1 MRRERWTRAAL
12 VALLLLS
19 FALRLRGLG
28 RDGLHLD
35 EAGQAWAATQPTLAE
50 MLVIERTHAMAMPF
64 DYLITRATAG
74 LSDAEFV
81 LRLPSAMWATLN
93 VALLYALTRLL
104 TGRRA
109 EALLAAFLLALSPLY
124 VGYAQVLRFYA
135 SLSAFYALACLL
147 LYRAIRRP
155 TFGRWAAFGAGTLVG
170 AYFHPFVL
178 TAPVNGAV
186 YFLLAGPARP
196 ANRVALGRFV
206 VASLLVGALFL
217 PGFLVF
223 GAHQQYDFE
232 TFQFS
237 GSLSRVILSG
247 LDWTTT
253 AYATT
258 GPATSVWLWGSV
270 VFAALGLLWL
280 LWRGQLPALSLALG
294 AALSV
299 GLIVAAVTLRGYW
312 LLPRQLF
319 HLTQVSIFLSAV
331 GLAGAAR
338 GLTGWIGDARRR
350 RAARLALLL
359 GPAVFVAVAVWP
371 VLGGRY
377 ATVTSTG
384 REAAAALLAQYRPGA
399 PVYIIPGFELQSLQ
413 YYLDRPDA
421 APAGIRLQP
430 ATTEELAAAVA
441 ADDGPIFLALLSWGT
456 PEELAPYEEMGFAV
470 VFDNT
475 TLAGR
480 RYMLLLRDAPQP
492 APTR

>member
-1 MRRERWTRAAL
+1 MSGERWTRAAL
-12 VALLLLS
+12 VVLLLLS

-35 EAGQAWAATQPTLAE
+35 EAGQAWAATQPTLPA
-50 MLVIERTHAMAMPF
+50 MLAIERTHTMAMPF

-81 LRLPSAMWATLN
+81 LRLPSAAWATLN

-104 TGRRA
+104 VGRRT
-109 EALLAAFLLALSPLY
+109 EALLAAFLLALSPLHI
-124 VGYAQVLRFYA
+124 GYAQILRFYA
-135 SLSAFYALACLL
+135 ALSAFYALACLL

-155 TFGRWAAFGAGTLVG
+155 TTGRWAAFGAATLIG

-186 YFLLAGPARP
+186 YFLLTGVMRS
-196 ANRVALGRFV
+196 ANRTALGRFV
-206 VASLLVGALFL
+206 VAGLLVAALFL

-223 GAHQQYDFE
+223 GAHQQYDFD

-237 GSLSRVILSG
+237 ESLERVILSG

-253 AYATT
+253 LYNTPKPLAT
-258 GPATSVWLWGSV
+258 AWLWANA
-270 VFAALGLLWL
+270 VFAALGLLAL
-280 LWRGQLPALSLALG
+280 LWRRRAMPLSLALG

-299 GLIVAAVTLRGYW
+299 GLIVAAVMLRGYW
-312 LLPRQLF
+312 LLPRQIL
-319 HLTQVSIFLSAV
+319 HLTQVGIFLTAV
-331 GLAGAAR
+331 GMGGVAR
-338 GLTGWIGDARRR
+338 GVTGWINGREQQ
-350 RAARLALLL
+350 RAARLALLVGL
-359 GPAVFVAVAVWP
+359 VVFVAAAARP

-384 REAAAALLAQYRPGA
+384 REAATALLAQYRPGA
-399 PVYIIPGFELQSLQ
+399 PVYIIPGYERQSLQ

-430 ATTEELAAAVA
+430 TTLEALASAVA
-441 ADDGPIFLALLSWGT
+441 ADDSPVFLALLSGGT
-456 PEELAPYEEMGFAV
+456 PEELRPYTELGFTV

-475 TLAGR
+475 TLSGR
-480 RYMLLLRDAPQP
+480 RYMLLLRKAAAP
-492 APTR
+492 

>member
-1 MRRERWTRAAL
+1 MRRDRWTRAAL

-35 EAGQAWAATQPTLAE
+35 EAGQAWAATQPTLAG
-50 MLVIERTHAMAMPF
+50 MLVIERTHTMAMPL
-64 DYLITRATAG
+64 DYLITRATAT

-81 LRLPSAMWATLN
+81 LRLPLAVWATLN

-109 EALLAAFLLALSPLY
+109 EALLAAFLLALSPLHI
-124 VGYAQVLRFYA
+124 GYAQVLRFYA

-147 LYRAIRRP
+147 LYRAIGRP
-155 TFGRWAAFGAGTLVG
+155 TPGRWAAFGAAMLVG

-178 TAPVNGAV
+178 TVAANGAV
-186 YFLLAGPARP
+186 YFLLAGATRR
-196 ANRVALGRFV
+196 ANRAALVRFV

-223 GAHQQYDFE
+223 GAHQQYDFD

-258 GPATSVWLWGSV
+258 GPATTIWLWGNV
-270 VFAALGLLWL
+270 VLAALGLLWL
-280 LWRGQLPALSLALG
+280 LARRRARPLSLALG

-319 HLTQVSIFLSAV
+319 HLTQVGVFLVAV
-331 GLAGAAR
+331 GMAGVAR
-338 GLTGWIGDARRR
+338 GLTGWMGDAGRQ
-350 RAARLALLL
+350 RAARFVLLAGL
-359 GPAVFVAVAVWP
+359 AAFVAVAAGP
-371 VLGGRY
+371 VLRGRY

-399 PVYIIPGFELQSLQ
+399 PVYIIPGYERQSLQ

-421 APAGIRLQP
+421 APAGIQVQP
-430 ATTEELAAAVA
+430 ATADELAAAVA
-441 ADDGPIFLALLSWGT
+441 ANDGPVFLALLSGGT
-456 PEELAPYEEMGFAV
+456 AAELESYQEMGFTV

-475 TLAGR
+475 TLSGR
-480 RYMLLLRDAPQP
+480 RYMLLLRDGA
-492 APTR
+492 AATR